1 MKKEKKKRLI
11 KPYDPNKK
19 TIFKD
24 FKAFIS
30 RGNVI
35 QLAVGVIIGA
45 AFSAIISA
53 LVNHILMPVIGL
65 AVNGGLDSFY
75 TILPNSV
82 LAEVQDGTVGVL
94 ANNGNWYTSLS
105 KIDWGLLINAVIN
118 FLLIAI
124 ILFAL
129 IKTFAAIQ
137 KANDAQKAKWLE
149 AHYQKHPE
157 LRPVPVD
164 PGIPEPT
171 DHEILKEILSVI
183 KEQKDIQM
191 KKIGFRNHKKR
202 LLKGSLL
209 FTLFDLDFIV

>member
-45 AFSAIISA
+45 AFSAIIGA
-53 LVNHILMPVIGL
+53 LVNHILMPIIGL
-65 AVNGGLDSFY
+65 AVNVNGGLDSFY
-75 TILPNSV
+75 TILTNSV
-82 LAEVQDGTVGVL
+82 LADVQDGTVGIL
-94 ANNGNWYTSLS
+94 ANDGNYYTSLS
-105 KIDWGLLINAVIN
+105 KMDWGLLINAVIN
-118 FLLIAI
+118 FLLIAL

-129 IKTFAAIQ
+129 IKIFAAIQ
-137 KANDAQKAKWLE
+137 KANDDRKAKWLE
-149 AHYQKHPE
+149 AYYQKHPE
-157 LRPVPVD
+157 FRPAPVD

-171 DHEILKEILSVI
+171 DHEILKEILIVL
-183 KEQKDIQM
+183 KEQKDT
-191 KKIGFRNHKKR
+191 K
-202 LLKGSLL
+202 LK
-209 FTLFDLDFIV
+209 DKVH

>member
-1 MKKEKKKRLI
+1 MEKEKKSRLI

-45 AFSAIISA
+45 AFSAIIGA
-53 LVNHILMPVIGL
+53 LVNHILMPIIGL

-82 LAEVQDGTVGVL
+82 LADVQDGKVGVF
-94 ANNGNWYTSLS
+94 ANDGNWYASLS

-118 FLLIAI
+118 FLLIAL

-129 IKTFAAIQ
+129 IKIFAAIQ
-137 KANDAQKAKWLE
+137 KANDARKAKWLE
-149 AHYQKHPE
+149 AHYQKYPE
-157 LRPVPVD
+157 LRPAPVD

-171 DHEILKEILSVI
+171 DHEILKEILIVL
-183 KEQKDIQM
+183 KEQKDT
-191 KKIGFRNHKKR
+191 K
-202 LLKGSLL
+202 LK
-209 FTLFDLDFIV
+209 DKVH

>member
-1 MKKEKKKRLI
+1 MKNEKKKRLI

-19 TIFKD
+19 TILKD

-30 RGNVI
+30 RGNVM

-45 AFSAIISA
+45 AFSAIVSA
-53 LVNHILMPVIGL
+53 LVNHILMPIISL

-82 LAEVQDGTVGVL
+82 LADVQDGTVGVL
-94 ANNGNWYTSLS
+94 ANDGNWYASLS

-118 FLLIAI
+118 FVLIAI
-124 ILFAL
+124 ILFVL

-137 KANDAQKAKWLE
+137 KANDERKAKWLE

-157 LRPVPVD
+157 LRPAPVD

-171 DHEILKEILSVI
+171 DHEILKEILNVL
-183 KEQKDIQM
+183 KEPKNTET
-191 KKIGFRNHKKR
+191 KK
-202 LLKGSLL
+202 
-209 FTLFDLDFIV
+209 

>member
-82 LAEVQDGTVGVL
+82 LSDVPGEGVL
-94 ANNGNWYTSLS
+94 GNDGNWYTSLS

-171 DHEILKEILSVI
+171 DHEILKEILSVL
-183 KEQKDIQM
+183 KEQKDTQPN
-191 KKIGFRNHKKR
+191 K
-202 LLKGSLL
+202 
-209 FTLFDLDFIV
+209 

>member
-82 LAEVQDGTVGVL
+82 LSDVPGEGVL
-94 ANNGNWYTSLS
+94 GNDGNWYTSLS

-118 FLLIAI
+118 FLLIA
-124 ILFAL
+124 
-129 IKTFAAIQ
+129 
-137 KANDAQKAKWLE
+137 
-149 AHYQKHPE
+149 
-157 LRPVPVD
+157 
-164 PGIPEPT
+164 
-171 DHEILKEILSVI
+171 
-183 KEQKDIQM
+183 
-191 KKIGFRNHKKR
+191 
-202 LLKGSLL
+202 
-209 FTLFDLDFIV
+209 

>member
-1 MKKEKKKRLI
+1 MVYYDFIKENYFIHEKEKKKRLI

-82 LAEVQDGTVGVL
+82 LSDVPGEGVL
-94 ANNGNWYTSLS
+94 GNDGNWYTSLS

-118 FLLIAI
+118 FLLIAV

-171 DHEILKEILSVI
+171 DHEILKEILSVL
-183 KEQKDIQM
+183 KEQKDTQPN
-191 KKIGFRNHKKR
+191 K
-202 LLKGSLL
+202 
-209 FTLFDLDFIV
+209 

>member
-30 RGNVI
+30 RGNVM
-35 QLAVGVIIGA
+35 QLAVGVIIGGAFA
-45 AFSAIISA
+45 AITGA
-53 LVNHILMPVIGL
+53 LVNHILMPIIGL

-82 LAEVQDGTVGVL
+82 LADGQDGAIL
-94 ANNGNWYTSLS
+94 ANDGNYYTSLS

-118 FLLIAI
+118 FLLIAV
-124 ILFAL
+124 ILFAF
-129 IKTFAAIQ
+129 IKIFAAIQ
-137 KANDAQKAKWLE
+137 KANDDRKAKWLE

-164 PGIPEPT
+164 PGTPEPT
-171 DHEILKEILSVI
+171 DHEILKEILNVL
-183 KEQKDIQM
+183 KEQKSTEP
-191 KKIGFRNHKKR
+191 KK
-202 LLKGSLL
+202 
-209 FTLFDLDFIV
+209 

>member
-94 ANNGNWYTSLS
+94 ANDGSWYTSLS
-105 KIDWGLLINAVIN
+105 KIDWGLLINAIIN

-157 LRPVPVD
+157 LRPAPVD

-171 DHEILKEILSVI
+171 DHEILKEILSVL
-183 KEQKDIQM
+183 KEQKDTQM
-191 KKIGFRNHKKR
+191 KK
-202 LLKGSLL
+202 
-209 FTLFDLDFIV
+209 

>member
-1 MKKEKKKRLI
+1 MKENNLFMKKEKKNRLI

-19 TIFKD
+19 SIFKD

-35 QLAVGVIIGA
+35 QLAVGVIIGG
-45 AFSAIISA
+45 AFAAIIGA
-53 LVNHILMPVIGL
+53 LVNHILMPIIGL

-82 LAEVQDGTVGVL
+82 LADVQDGKVGVL
-94 ANNGNWYTSLS
+94 ANDGNWYASLS
-105 KIDWGLLINAVIN
+105 KMDWGLLINAVIN

-129 IKTFAAIQ
+129 IKIFAAIQ
-137 KANDAQKAKWLE
+137 KANDDQKAKWLE
-149 AHYQKHPE
+149 AYYQKHPE

-164 PGIPEPT
+164 PGTPEPT
-171 DHEILKEILSVI
+171 DHEILKDILNVL
-183 KEQKDIQM
+183 KEQKSAEP
-191 KKIGFRNHKKR
+191 KK
-202 LLKGSLL
+202 
-209 FTLFDLDFIV
+209 

>member
-1 MKKEKKKRLI
+1 MKKEKKSRLI

-45 AFSAIISA
+45 AFSAIIGA
-53 LVNHILMPVIGL
+53 LVNHILMPIIGL

-82 LAEVQDGTVGVL
+82 LADAQDGTVGIL
-94 ANNGNWYTSLS
+94 ANDGNWYASLS
-105 KIDWGLLINAVIN
+105 KMDWGLLINAVIN
-118 FLLIAI
+118 FLLIAL

-129 IKTFAAIQ
+129 IKIFAAIQ
-137 KANDAQKAKWLE
+137 KANDARKAKWLE
-149 AHYQKHPE
+149 AHYQKYPE
-157 LRPVPVD
+157 LRPAPVD

-171 DHEILKEILSVI
+171 DHEILKEILIVL
-183 KEQKDIQM
+183 KDQKGT
-191 KKIGFRNHKKR
+191 K
-202 LLKGSLL
+202 LK
-209 FTLFDLDFIV
+209 DKVQ